1 MCSLK
6 GGEMKKTIL
15 CLLFLSVLFSTNV
28 FAKEIKM
35 GFIDVLTVFND
46 YEKTKDYEKEIDNQ
60 KKEKE
65 AETKIEEKKEEII
78 KMQDKIDL
86 LGEKE
91 QDAERERMRKAIIE
105 FRNLESEII
114 SDLKT
119 ASDEKM
125 KELLDDINKA
135 VSNYAKK
142 NGFDMILNKG
152 ALLYGIEAADITK
165 EITDI
170 LNKGYKKK

>member
-1 MCSLK
+1 
-6 GGEMKKTIL
+6 MKKTIL